1 MALLGVVKSHSV
13 FSLSKEKPYQDLGSS
28 ITPKDLSKT
37 DKQRLEDVYPQDAG
51 LVQYNLR
58 YKDGREF
65 EQTIRLKNK
74 SINEINF
81 DFFDL
86 QVDWLFLDWDLDS
99 KGILWADPSKPEKQ
113 SDIVDFIRSHDVL
126 KTCFAF
132 YFSKSGVRIL
142 FKLGNPLTIK
152 SLDDIDLFK
161 SAYSTFVETLD
172 VSSIGGEIENTRSR
186 ANPFALSRVPNYTD
200 NGIAISS
207 LIYYGDDLF
216 ETLELVFDLSKV
228 KAKAKVRKTK
238 YIIPNYPVDDILNAL
253 YNNPYIAYCR
263 ENRVSLIYDDWRAIG
278 TNIYSLL
285 GEENQELAYNI
296 FDQFSKFDPKYNP
309 SAVNKAFPHIITS
322 VEEYGAVTWSQF
334 DFSIET
340 LYKQSTGKDA
350 VEGQFY
356 SLASDVL
363 KTLRVMSKGQC
374 RPNPAPVEQG
384 EGTSTTVENSVESE
398 QEYQKKIMD
407 NIAYV
412 HSLLYKKEKKV
423 KDSTVE
429 VPIKNLTN
437 LLTILT
443 EDLAYKDQIKRNH
456 LGLIDMLGDELIED
470 EDITLIRERISR
482 VYGIAYSKDDAWDAV
497 RLIASQNEFHPVY
510 DYFMT
515 LQWDGVDRMKSLTE
529 ALVGKRANVLDIAL
543 VQRFLISAVV
553 RPLEW
558 ANFNRNV
565 NWKIDT
571 VLILKGAQGKRKSSF
586 FKALCEDLSWFSD
599 NLPSIK
605 NNAKDA
611 SMHMLGKWIV
621 EQAEFEGHVARSS
634 VEMMKAFITRESE
647 NFRKPYGRSEI
658 NARRPSVLVGTT
670 NSDAFLNDI
679 TGDRRY
685 WVLDIPKSHM
695 IDLKFVK
702 ANRSQIW
709 AQAIELYSKGHQWW
723 LTDKEQEIND
733 SRNQRFRRTS
743 TVEDAVYEYILT
755 EPKLPSLRDHDK
767 YEGKSAFTLKNLVE
781 LGLDKKLVEIS
792 SGMATHITHYLSS
805 MGWEKTRA
813 YLYDPSGK
821 RGKRIKLFR
830 KLKNFVSKEDEEER
844 GNEDDTR

>member
-1 MALLGVVKSHSV
+1 MALLSVVKSHSV
-13 FSLSKEKPYQDLGSS
+13 FSLSKDKPYTDLGSS
-28 ITPKDLSKT
+28 ITEKDLTKT
-37 DKQRLEDVYPQDAG
+37 DKQRLEEIYPQDAG
-51 LVQYNLR
+51 LVQYNLY

-74 SINEINF
+74 SLSEINF
-81 DFFDL
+81 DFFNL
-86 QVDWLFLDWDLDS
+86 QVDWLLLDWDLDS
-99 KGILWADPSKPEKQ
+99 KGVLWADPSKPEKQ
-113 SDIVDFIRSHDVL
+113 SDIIDFIQNHDVL

-132 YFSKSGVRIL
+132 YFSKSGVRII
-142 FKLGNPLTIK
+142 FKLNTPLK
-152 SLDDIDLFK
+152 VKGVEDIELWK
-161 SAYSTFVETLD
+161 TTYSDFVKTLD
-172 VSSIGGEIENTRSR
+172 VSSIGGEIENSKSR

-200 NGIAISS
+200 GVTVSS
-207 LIYYGDDLF
+207 KVYYGEDH
-216 ETLELVFDLSKV
+216 LELLELNFDPSKV
-228 KAKAKVRKTK
+228 KVKEAPKTK
-238 YIIPNYPVDDILNAL
+238 YVIPHYPVDDILNTL
-253 YNNPYIAYCR
+253 YNNPYIAHCR
-263 ENRVSLIYDDWRAIG
+263 ENRVSLSYNDWRAIG

-285 GEENQELAYNI
+285 GEENESLAYNI
-296 FDQFSKFDPKYNP
+296 FDQFSKFDPSYNP
-309 SAVNKAFPHIITS
+309 SAVAKAYPHIITS

-340 LYKQSTGKDA
+340 LYKQATGNDA
-350 VEGQFY
+350 IEGQFY
-356 SLASDVL
+356 SLASDVR
-363 KTLRVMSKGQC
+363 KTLRLMSNPQSQ
-374 RPNPAPVEQG
+374 PNPAPSNSSEG
-384 EGTSTTVENSVESE
+384 EGSKQESE
-398 QEYQKKIMD
+398 QEFIERYKQ
-407 NIAYV
+407 NVAYV
-412 HSLLYKKEKKV
+412 RSLLEKKEKKV
-423 KDSTVE
+423 SKDTTIE

-437 LLTILT
+437 LICILQ
-443 EDLAYKDQIKRNH
+443 EDIHYKDLIKRNH
-456 LGLIDMLGDELIED
+456 LGLVDMLGDDLIED

-482 VYGIAYSKDDAWDAV
+482 VYGLSYSKDDAWDVV

-510 DYFMT
+510 DYFMS
-515 LQWDGVDRMKSLTE
+515 LKWDGVDRIAKLAE

-543 VQRFLISAVV
+543 VKRFLISAVV

-558 ANFNRNV
+558 ANYARNV

-685 WVLDIPKSHM
+685 WVLDIPKTHM
-695 IDLKFVK
+695 IDLKFVRD
-702 ANRSQIW
+702 NRSQIW
-709 AQAIELYSKGHQWW
+709 AQAIDLYTKGHQWW
-723 LTDKEQEIND
+723 LTDQEQEIND
-733 SRNQRFRRTS
+733 SRNERFRRTS

-781 LGLDKKLVEIS
+781 IGLDKKLVEIS

-813 YLYDPSGK
+813 YLYDPNGK

-830 KLKNFVSKEDEEER
+830 KLKNFVSKEDEERE
-844 GNEDDTR
+844 NENDT